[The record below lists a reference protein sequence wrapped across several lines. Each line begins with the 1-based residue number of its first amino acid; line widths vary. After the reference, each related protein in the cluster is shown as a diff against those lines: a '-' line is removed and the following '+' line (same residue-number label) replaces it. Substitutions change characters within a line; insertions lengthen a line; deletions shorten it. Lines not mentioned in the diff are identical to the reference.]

1 MNQDVTTNIY
11 NRMLNSINNK
21 IDNTTIK
28 KIDIVKSTTLDG
40 NILWTQ
46 LLLHDGGVLP
56 IKIDIL
62 TKLSKIPTKA
72 IYLLPG
78 TGLNVESNFIIPTSN
93 SIATFLANKYYL
105 VIGITP
111 REDSAPP
118 DFNVELMKDWG
129 LHKHTDDVNKVINL
143 FQSIY
148 NMQYEVLGHSGGA
161 LIAFNHASITSN
173 RKLKTIRII
182 DVVGEYSPISQKFN
196 NAQVSLNAANQLL
209 SSGTFVITDI
219 AGVKYL
225 SQLAQ
230 TDPNGDSGVP
240 RPVPGGNFTNIG
252 LLHFSLIFTGQL
264 PGILTPIT
272 GLPGSWFLEQG
283 FLAGTYDFGAT
294 PTDDTFTL
302 THTNINTIFSAVP
315 TIGSGIYPMAYERDI
330 YALLINSFPLAWQN
344 IKAPVFYLNA
354 ALGFGEASYTISLLT
369 NSIVSSAL
377 VQDYGHADCV
387 YSDTARTDFW
397 NILIPP

>member
-93 SIATFLANKYYL
+93 SIATFLASKYYL

-129 LHKHTDDVNKVINL
+129 LHKHTDDVNKVIGRL
-143 FQSIY
+143 
-148 NMQYEVLGHSGGA
+148 
-161 LIAFNHASITSN
+161 
-173 RKLKTIRII
+173 
-182 DVVGEYSPISQKFN
+182 QK
-196 NAQVSLNAANQLL
+196 
-209 SSGTFVITDI
+209 
-219 AGVKYL
+219 
-225 SQLAQ
+225 
-230 TDPNGDSGVP
+230 
-240 RPVPGGNFTNIG
+240 NI
-252 LLHFSLIFTGQL
+252 
-264 PGILTPIT
+264 
-272 GLPGSWFLEQG
+272 
-283 FLAGTYDFGAT
+283 
-294 PTDDTFTL
+294 DTFNSKKSRGYNL
-302 THTNINTIFSAVP
+302 SISV
-315 TIGSGIYPMAYERDI
+315 GIAYYDPENPCSLEE
-330 YALLINSFPLAWQN
+330 LLARADKSMYDQKI
-344 IKAPVFYLNA
+344 IKKYF
-354 ALGFGEASYTISLLT
+354 
-369 NSIVSSAL
+369 
-377 VQDYGHADCV
+377 
-387 YSDTARTDFW
+387 
-397 NILIPP
+397 